1 MKADVMKSLTN
12 EQLER
17 AKFAYLELRDIYEE
31 RAGGV
36 YAAMNEK
43 EYLVIRATI
52 AKIDQIFHERI
63 TEGGNNG
70 R

>member
-1 MKADVMKSLTN
+1 MNRLTN

-31 RAGGV
+31 MAGGI
-36 YAAMNEK
+36 YGAMNEK

-52 AKIDQIFHERI
+52 AKIDKIFRERL
-63 TEGGNNG
+63 TGGQSDG